1 MMPINREGTT
11 MIYRFHHIHLLCS
24 DLETTIDFFIGML
37 GAKLAARQKFGG
49 ADGASLDLNGT
60 TVNLRVAGENETVHA
75 DAPLPVY
82 GYHHMCVEVD
92 NVDAAY
98 QELTDK
104 KVEFI
109 VTPRNTPDNLRVAF
123 FKGPDDIV
131 IEVLQ
136 RL

>member
-1 MMPINREGTT
+1 

-24 DLETTIDFFIGML
+24 DLEKTIDFFTRVL
-37 GAKLAARQKFGG
+37 GADLVTRQKFGG

-60 TVNLRVAGENETVHA
+60 TINLRVEGENETVNT
-75 DAPLPVY
+75 DAPKPVY
-82 GYHHMCVEVD
+82 GYHHLCVEVD

-98 QELTDK
+98 EELAGK
-104 KVEFI
+104 AVAFI
-109 VTPRNTPDNLRVAF
+109 SEPRNTPDNLRVAF